1 MSLHEC
7 PGELFITMDSP
18 LAIFFFF
25 FFLERNCS
33 FDLHANCLKRRKDG
47 CVGMKKNILNCR
59 LPGKIRKL
67 QSNFSGSNIF
77 GTMKICS
84 RYG

>member
-25 FFLERNCS
+25 FFFVFFWKETVLLTFMQTVSKGGRMG
-33 FDLHANCLKRRKDG
+33 AWG
-47 CVGMKKNILNCR
+47 
-59 LPGKIRKL
+59 
-67 QSNFSGSNIF
+67 
-77 GTMKICS
+77 
-84 RYG
+84 